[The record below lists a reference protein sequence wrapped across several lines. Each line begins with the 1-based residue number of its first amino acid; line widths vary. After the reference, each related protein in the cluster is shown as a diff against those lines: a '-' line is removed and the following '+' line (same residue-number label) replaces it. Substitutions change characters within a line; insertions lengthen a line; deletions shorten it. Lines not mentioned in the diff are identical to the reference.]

1 LSREFHSSTLRQ
13 SANNRFTESG
23 NDAGSVRDGKESN
36 MINKLLGAAAMAAM
50 IYPTVPA
57 SAANVAGCNGGN
69 LEKTESAVDVMADGA
84 GKIVAQ
90 KEMAQAQDALL
101 AGKMGACAM
110 HLSRAMHPGT
120 MTQAQHAGTMAQ
132 APAETA
138 YRAPTQ
144 SQWNWKPIQVA
155 Q

>member
-1 LSREFHSSTLRQ
+1 
-13 SANNRFTESG
+13 
-23 NDAGSVRDGKESN
+23 
-36 MINKLLGAAAMAAM
+36 MAAM

-69 LEKTESAVDVMADGA
+69 LEKTESAVEVMPDGA

-90 KEMAQAQDALL
+90 KEMAQVQDALL
-101 AGKMGACAM
+101 AGNMGACAM

-120 MTQAQHAGTMAQ
+120 MPQALHAGTMAQ
-132 APAETA
+132 APAETT

-144 SQWNWKPIQVA
+144 SQWNWKPIQAA

>member
-1 LSREFHSSTLRQ
+1 
-13 SANNRFTESG
+13 
-23 NDAGSVRDGKESN
+23 
-36 MINKLLGAAAMAAM
+36 MAAM

-69 LEKTESAVDVMADGA
+69 LEKTESAVEVMPDGA

-90 KEMAQAQDALL
+90 KEMAQVQDALL
-101 AGKMGACAM
+101 AGNMGACAM

-120 MTQAQHAGTMAQ
+120 MPQALHAGTMAQ
-132 APAETA
+132 APAETIRQA
-138 YRAPTQ
+138 SAETTYRAPTQ
-144 SQWNWKPIQVA
+144 SQWNWKPMQAA

>member
-1 LSREFHSSTLRQ
+1 
-13 SANNRFTESG
+13 
-23 NDAGSVRDGKESN
+23 
-36 MINKLLGAAAMAAM
+36 MAAM

-144 SQWNWKPIQVA
+144 SQWNWKPMQVA

>member
-1 LSREFHSSTLRQ
+1 
-13 SANNRFTESG
+13 
-23 NDAGSVRDGKESN
+23 
-36 MINKLLGAAAMAAM
+36 MAAM

-69 LEKTESAVDVMADGA
+69 LEKTESAVEVMADGT

-101 AGKMGACAM
+101 AGNTGACAM

-120 MTQAQHAGTMAQ
+120 MTQAPHAGTMAQAPAETTHQAPAETTHQ